1 MDSQGIGR
9 VGQQTSSYRVSS
21 LTSQNSRKNAKCTSI
36 TRSKILNKRRSLPL
50 HFYQIIQFLLFTSF
64 DKILICSLQSS
75 KKAAPQNASSVIST
89 ATSNGRNHRKSIG
102 YLGYC
107 HPKLLTSNSV
117 KKSCSLFPFTIMQQ
131 EIAALLND
139 NARTADTIMGLLSIQ
154 QSGNSQKI
162 IRPGESD
169 NLTIRPPGIPPRK
182 TFIQMESCRTLL
194 IWAR

>member
-21 LTSQNSRKNAKCTSI
+21 LTSPNSRKNAKCTSI

-139 NARTADTIMGLLSIQ
+139 TARTAATIMGLLSIQ
-154 QSGNSQKI
+154 QTGNSQKI
-162 IRPGESD
+162 NRPGESD
-169 NLTIRPPGIPPRK
+169 NLTIRPPGRPPRK

>member
-64 DKILICSLQSS
+64 DKILIYSLQSS

-102 YLGYC
+102 SLGYC

-139 NARTADTIMGLLSIQ
+139 TARTARY
-154 QSGNSQKI
+154 NH
-162 IRPGESD
+162 
-169 NLTIRPPGIPPRK
+169 GIVVNPANRQLAENQPTRG
-182 TFIQMESCRTLL
+182 I
-194 IWAR
+194 